1 VAISLPPPPPANDLR
16 GPAWQ
21 DWFFKL
27 RNYISSILTTIN
39 TSGILGP
46 FTNHAV
52 IVADGTNTITSLGS
66 LGTTTQVLHGNAAG
80 DPTWGA
86 VDLANDVA
94 GNLAVTHLNSGTGA
108 SSSTYWR
115 GDETWATPTG
125 ISLGPFTI
133 DAVIVASTTSD
144 ITSLSSLGTSTQ
156 VLHGNAT
163 GVPTW
168 GAVDLANDV
177 SGNLA
182 VTHLNSGTGASS
194 STYWRGDETWATPT
208 GGGGP
213 QPNMAHNS
221 EFRYYIP
228 GVHGTVTFDSSDVT
242 FSEHAP
248 RWYGWADRDGF
259 ESSILDPIGIR
270 LEKVNFARN
279 TAITMYQ
286 IFDNDDSVKFRGKDV
301 TVSVVIKKGT
311 GNTSLNTC
319 KLGFTMGEGTNET
332 LFTHF
337 DVGWTNET
345 NFWGSE
351 LAGSITDSYQVFSE
365 TWTLDPTTTQLLIYI
380 GVQWDAD
387 EFDVNPYVDIQGI
400 YMVEGATARDIDTK
414 SMAVVQHECCRY
426 KRVSDLYLRDSYES
440 HLIDMRDVPTVDVGV
455 TCTTTGTTKDTLII
469 KTDSSSDNGVHTVT
483 LDAELL

>member
-1 VAISLPPPPPANDLR
+1 MVYHRKTQFGS
-16 GPAWQ
+16 G
-21 DWFFKL
+21 
-27 RNYISSILTTIN
+27 SGGG
-39 TSGILGP
+39 SGIPSGGTTSQVLAKSSNTDYDASWYDTHYIPTGGTTNQVLSKNSNTNYDVNWVTLSSLLLGP
-46 FTNHAV
+46 FTTDAL
-52 IVADGTNTITSLGS
+52 IVADSTSTITSLS
-66 LGTTTQVLHGNAAG
+66 TLGTTTQVLHGNASG
-80 DPTWGA
+80 IPSWGA
-86 VDLANDVA
+86 VDLTTDIT
-94 GNLAVTHLNSGTGA
+94 GNLPVTNLDSGTNA
-108 SSSTYWR
+108 SANTYWC
-115 GDETWATPTG
+115 GDESWK
-125 ISLGPFTI
+125 
-133 DAVIVASTTSD
+133 
-144 ITSLSSLGTSTQ
+144 
-156 VLHGNAT
+156 
-163 GVPTW
+163 VP
-168 GAVDLANDV
+168 
-177 SGNLA
+177 
-182 VTHLNSGTGASS
+182 
-194 STYWRGDETWATPT
+194 P

-270 LEKVNFARN
+270 LEKVNVARN

>member
-1 VAISLPPPPPANDLR
+1 MAISLPPPPPANDLR

-66 LGTTTQVLHGNAAG
+66 LGTTTQVLHGNAVG

-86 VDLANDVA
+86 VDLANDVS

-156 VLHGNAT
+156 VLHGNAS
-163 GVPTW
+163 GVPSW
-168 GAVDLANDV
+168 GAVDLTTDV
-177 SGNLA
+177 TGNLP
-182 VTHLNSGTGASS
+182 VTNLDSGTNASAN
-194 STYWRGDETWATPT
+194 TYWCGDESWKVPP

-311 GNTSLNTC
+311 GNTTLNIC
-319 KLGFTMGEGTNET
+319 KLGIGMGEGTNET
-332 LFTHF
+332 LFTYF
-337 DVGWTNET
+337 DVGWTNGVDY
-345 NFWGSE
+345 WGSE

-365 TWTLDPTTTQLLIYI
+365 TWSVGATVTQLLIKI
-380 GVQWDAD
+380 GMQWNGD